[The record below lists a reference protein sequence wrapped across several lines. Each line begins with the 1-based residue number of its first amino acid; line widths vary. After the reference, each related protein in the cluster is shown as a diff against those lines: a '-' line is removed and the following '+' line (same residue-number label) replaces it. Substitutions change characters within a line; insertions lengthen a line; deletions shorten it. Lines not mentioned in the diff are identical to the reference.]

1 MAELLQEFNV
11 KYGSLKHRIL
21 SLSGGNQQKVVIARW
36 IASKPTL
43 VLADDPT
50 KGVDVQAR
58 RDIHEIFVNL
68 ASHGSAVLMA
78 SSDEDEL
85 ISMAQMTP
93 TAKIIVMYEGQISAV
108 LTGKNI
114 NKDNIAKA
122 SMSMQQKEAAQ

>member
-1 MAELLQEFNV
+1 
-11 KYGSLKHRIL
+11 
-21 SLSGGNQQKVVIARW
+21 
-36 IASKPTL
+36 
-43 VLADDPT
+43 
-50 KGVDVQAR
+50 
-58 RDIHEIFVNL
+58 
-68 ASHGSAVLMA
+68 MA